1 MVIHLLSPQNNKSMK
16 NTDDKKVDNEMYLIA
31 IITMINTQVNK
42 NIVV

>member
-16 NTDDKKVDNEMYLIA
+16 NTDDKKVDNEM
-31 IITMINTQVNK
+31 INTQVNK